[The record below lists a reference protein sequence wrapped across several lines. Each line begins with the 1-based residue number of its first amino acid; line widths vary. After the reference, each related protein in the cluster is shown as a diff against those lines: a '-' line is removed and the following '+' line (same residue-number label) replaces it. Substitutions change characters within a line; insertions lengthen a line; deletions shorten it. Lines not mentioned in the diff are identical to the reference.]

1 MIVEGKDLLI
11 RWRETVIMMMM
22 SSTIATRVW
31 RRDDRSLSDGIRK
44 WERQIILVLLV
55 EKGNKSRQ
63 PVF

>member
-22 SSTIATRVW
+22 SSTIAAHVW
-31 RRDDRSLSDGIRK
+31 RRDDHSLSDGIRK

-55 EKGNKSRQ
+55 EKGNKSHQ